1 MARVITIPIGPI
13 FTGRPCRGIVHVVE
27 QGDTLYNLGKRYH
40 VSVAQIMF
48 ANPYVDVYNLQI
60 GAELCIPVS
69 IQPRE
74 RENQGEM
81 NAGMR
86 GENTQIEMRPEEE
99 VNFRMGGMPSQPGMD
114 SQMGGI
120 PFQPG
125 MDSRMGGMPSQP
137 EMNPEEEMNF
147 STGGMNS
154 QMRNMDMPTDQ
165 QPEEERQEI

>member
-99 VNFRMGGMPSQPGMD
+99 VNFRLGGMPSQPGMD
-114 SQMGGI
+114 SQMGGM
-120 PFQPG
+120 PF
-125 MDSRMGGMPSQP
+125 QP